1 MSKYG
6 QTHKKPLTLLTLKE
20 IKNLITSSKDE
31 QDQMLIQLLYSSGL
45 RVSEIIKL
53 KKVDLYLDEN
63 KGMVKNGKGGKN
75 RVFYISQ

>member
-1 MSKYG
+1 
-6 QTHKKPLTLLTLKE
+6 
-20 IKNLITSSKDE
+20 
-31 QDQMLIQLLYSSGL
+31 MLIQLLYSSGL